1 MRERYGRRL
10 DELVSSKPAL
20 AAHRECLINAMDG
33 ICVRGNYVPQYP
45 DSLIDINIREYGHLI
60 RITDSVAE
68 FFYRLH
74 CAVKPHFTSSVES
87 DTMEN
92 CLDIVKKN
100 SVVWLLR
107 FLHSLS
113 QSGKSA
119 RYLFLVHKSGTLV
132 RAV

>member
-1 MRERYGRRL
+1 M
-10 DELVSSKPAL
+10 VSSKPAL
-20 AAHRECLINAMDG
+20 AAHRECLIKAMDG
-33 ICVRGNYVPQYP
+33 ICVRGNYVSQDP

-100 SVVWLLR
+100 TVLFGYFASCFPSVSQENPQGICSWFIKAVLWLER
-107 FLHSLS
+107 FDI
-113 QSGKSA
+113 
-119 RYLFLVHKSGTLV
+119 
-132 RAV
+132 